1 MGWEAIFYQYITS
14 YLKAKDQRF
23 TKIKNYFIKGHV
35 SMCLLWFPVLLP
47 EDKMFSNNTFHTNVG
62 PEIPVQELQQ
72 NIDWL
77 ILIDWLIDF
86 LIGRF
91 IYFFIYSF
99 IHLLIDWLI
108 DWLVAW
114 LIDGLID
121 WLIDWLIYL
130 FIDLFVGWLVGW
142 LIDWFIMINSIIYWL
157 I

>member
-77 ILIDWLIDF
+77 ILIDWLIDL

-99 IHLLIDWLI
+99 IYWLINWLVGCLIDWWVDWLADWLVDWFICWLIGWLI
-108 DWLVAW
+108 DWLVYY
-114 LIDGLID
+114 D
-121 WLIDWLIYL
+121 
-130 FIDLFVGWLVGW
+130 
-142 LIDWFIMINSIIYWL
+142 
-157 I
+157 